1 MIINYNCKYT
11 DFKLFFVKKNIKLI
25 HIFAQEINNKN
36 IHGKSHLEIGNQTL
50 FWGK

>member
-25 HIFAQEINNKN
+25 HIFDQEINNKN
-36 IHGKSHLEIGNQTL
+36 IPGKSYPGTGIQTL
-50 FWGK
+50 FKW